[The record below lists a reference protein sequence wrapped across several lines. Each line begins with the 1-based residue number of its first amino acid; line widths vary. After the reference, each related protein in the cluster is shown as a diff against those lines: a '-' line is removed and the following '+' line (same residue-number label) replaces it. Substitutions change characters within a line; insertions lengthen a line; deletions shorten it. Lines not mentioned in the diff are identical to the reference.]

1 LWTAAEPASDF
12 EIKEIPLTTTFQKR
26 QKEMKRME
34 KARAKAER
42 RAQKKLE
49 PNSTDEEPLEVL
61 TGPRPLDDDPLAGP
75 LPSLHGTE

>member
-49 PNSTDEEPLEVL
+49 PGSTDEEPLELL

-75 LPSLHGTE
+75 LPSVHGTE

>member
-1 LWTAAEPASDF
+1 M
-12 EIKEIPLTTTFQKR
+12 TTTFQKR

-49 PNSTDEEPLEVL
+49 PNSTDEEPLELL
-61 TGPRPLDDDPLAGP
+61 TGPRPMEDDPLADP
-75 LPSLHGTE
+75 LPAVFRTEQS